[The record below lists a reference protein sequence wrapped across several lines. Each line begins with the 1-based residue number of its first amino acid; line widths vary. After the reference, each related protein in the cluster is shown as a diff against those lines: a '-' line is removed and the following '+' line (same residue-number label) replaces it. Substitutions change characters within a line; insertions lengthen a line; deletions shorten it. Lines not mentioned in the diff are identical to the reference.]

1 MFEYPM
7 DALTKWMN
15 LRGLRMKAMPQDT
28 LSPPYSTNVAQ
39 KTTEPMSYR

>member
-15 LRGLRMKAMPQDT
+15 LKGLGMKAMPQGT
-28 LSPPYSTNVAQ
+28 FSPPYSTNIAQ
-39 KTTEPMSYR
+39 TTELLS